1 METAERWGGGEGQE
15 RRAPRGRM
23 LNLESG
29 LFHLT
34 TCRINGCEFQLRSVG
49 GGVLMSCLK
58 RNVSDAGANPQMV
71 GHQAVMTSFCCSL

>member
-1 METAERWGGGEGQE
+1 MNRWRLGGGVEMKGQK

-34 TCRINGCEFQLRSVG
+34 TCRINGCEFQLRSG
-49 GGVLMSCLK
+49 GALMSCLN

-71 GHQAVMTSFCCSL
+71 GYRAVMTSLSRSL